1 MPNSASCLLGAL
13 GVAAEDAKE
22 VGDLGE
28 GAEGAEEGAG
38 DIAGAEYQRSLPLGV
53 GGGPGRM
60 AARVIGSAQQEEAGK
75 ILPVAFDGAAQNVG
89 AVGFGGDG
97 TGDPRGVGQPFFGDH
112 LYTAGGIVKRNSL
125 DLRVSGKEIQTLV
138 QCHGMGEN
146 ALDLGEFDAFGGDQ
160 VVDDAHV
167 GFGYDGQFE
176 VHQVVVVLMDAP
188 GEGIFDGHDRAR
200 SAAVLDA
207 PEDVFKTGTGEH
219 FGAWA
224 AELAGGLLAEG
235 APLPLEGDDG
245 AAGAHPVTPS
255 QRRTRGSG
263 RPMRSEEQ

>member
-89 AVGFGGDG
+89 AVDFGGDG

-112 LYTAGGIVKRNSL
+112 LYTAGSIVKRNSL
-125 DLRVSGKEIQTLV
+125 DLRVSRKEIQALI
-138 QCHGMGEN
+138 QRHGMGES
-146 ALDLGEFDAFGGDQ
+146 AFDLGELDALGGDQ
-160 VVDDAHV
+160 VVDDAHA
-167 GFGYDGQFE
+167 GFGHDGQFE
-176 VHQVVVVLMDAP
+176 VHQVVVVLIDAT
-188 GEGIFDGHDRAR
+188 GESVFDGHYRAR
-200 SAAVLDA
+200 GGAVLDGA
-207 PEDVFKTGTGEH
+207 EDVLKTGTGQH
-219 FGAWA
+219 FGGGA
-224 AELAGGLLAEG
+224 AEL
-235 APLPLEGDDG
+235 
-245 AAGAHPVTPS
+245 
-255 QRRTRGSG
+255 
-263 RPMRSEEQ
+263 RSE